1 MGEQSG
7 SEAGASHRS
16 QDDEE
21 EDDNLSEDL
30 EDDNEKDEGTFPNH
44 KRQEGSATCRP
55 FISLIK
61 RSARKRSFLWQSIK
75 TER

>member
-30 EDDNEKDEGTFPNH
+30 EDDNEKDEGMFFNFYSREAIHSRSVT
-44 KRQEGSATCRP
+44 AT
-55 FISLIK
+55 
-61 RSARKRSFLWQSIK
+61 RSARVARYLYL
-75 TER
+75 